1 MDEKITTLAE
11 ESLESLTLCHQ
22 DGDGA
27 LDAKIVSFR
36 NKNTY
41 ILLLKIELTV
51 CLKPMNKNKNKR
63 K

>member
-27 LDAKIVSFR
+27 LDVKIVSFQ
-36 NKNTY
+36 NQNTY
-41 ILLLKIELTV
+41 ILLLK
-51 CLKPMNKNKNKR
+51 K
-63 K
+63 